1 MIKFSMNRVVLLFM
15 LLVLSSYQLLQAQ
28 ELNCTVQ
35 VNAPQVQGQDKQVF
49 ETLKKEITEF
59 MNNTKW
65 TGDQF
70 LNQERIECSI
80 MITVTEHNM
89 SDEFTAAIQVQTRRP
104 VYKSSYN
111 STLINFNDEN
121 FSFKYVEFE
130 PLDFNEQTFTSTLTS
145 ALAFYANIIIGLDYD
160 SFGPSAGAPYFQKAQ
175 NIVTNAQMA
184 KEKGWKAFEGT
195 RNRYWLAENLNNVQ
209 MKGMHDVYYAF
220 HRSGLDQ
227 MHMNVVE
234 GRAAIMEAL
243 GTLRKVNMEKPG
255 SLIIQTF
262 FAAKADE
269 FVNIFS
275 EANADEKSRAYTLLN
290 ELDPTNI
297 NKYQKLTGG
306 K

>member
-1 MIKFSMNRVVLLFM
+1 MMYCRMKNVTLLILF
-15 LLVLSSYQLLQAQ
+15 LLCGLSAMKAQ

-65 TGDQF
+65 TQDQF

-80 MITVTEHNM
+80 MITVTEHSM
-89 SDEFTAAIQVQTRRP
+89 SDDFTASLQVQTRRP

-111 STLINFNDEN
+111 
-121 FSFKYVEFE
+121 
-130 PLDFNEQTFTSTLTS
+130 STLTS

-160 SFGPSAGAPYFQKAQ
+160 SYGSFAGAPYFQKAQ

-209 MKGMHDVYYAF
+209 IKDIHDVFYIY
-220 HRSGLDQ
+220 HRSGLDIMQ
-227 MHMNVVE
+227 QNMVE
-234 GRAAIMEAL
+234 GRTAIMESL
-243 GTLRKVNMEKPG
+243 GILRKVNMAKPN
-255 SLIIQTF
+255 SLILQTF

-269 FVNIFS
+269 LVNIFS
-275 EANADEKSRAYTLLN
+275 EANSDEKSRAFNLLN
-290 ELDPTNI
+290 EMDPTNI

>member
-1 MIKFSMNRVVLLFM
+1 MMYCRMKNVTLLILF
-15 LLVLSSYQLLQAQ
+15 LLCGLSAMKAQ

-65 TGDQF
+65 TQDQF

-80 MITVTEHNM
+80 MITVTEHSM
-89 SDEFTAAIQVQTRRP
+89 SDDFTASLQVQTRRP

-130 PLDFNEQTFTSTLTS
+130 PLEFNEQTFTSTLTS

-160 SFGPSAGAPYFQKAQ
+160 SYGSFAGAPYFQKAQ

-209 MKGMHDVYYAF
+209 IKDIHDVFYIY
-220 HRSGLDQ
+220 HRSGLDIMQ
-227 MHMNVVE
+227 QNMVE
-234 GRAAIMEAL
+234 GRTAIMESL
-243 GTLRKVNMEKPG
+243 GILRKVNMAKPN
-255 SLIIQTF
+255 SLILQTF

-269 FVNIFS
+269 LVNIFS
-275 EANADEKSRAYTLLN
+275 EANSDEKSRAFNLLN
-290 ELDPTNI
+290 EMDPTNI

>member
-1 MIKFSMNRVVLLFM
+1 MMYCRMKNFSLLLFFM
-15 LLVLSSYQLLQAQ
+15 LCGLSAMKAQ

-65 TGDQF
+65 TQDQF

-80 MITVTEHNM
+80 MITVTEHSM
-89 SDEFTAAIQVQTRRP
+89 SDDFTASLQVQTRRP

-130 PLDFNEQTFTSTLTS
+130 PLEFNEQTFTSTLTS

-160 SFGPSAGAPYFQKAQ
+160 SYGSSAGAPYFQKAQ

-209 MKGMHDVYYAF
+209 MKDIHNVFYIY
-220 HRSGLDQ
+220 HRTGLDMMQ
-227 MHMNVVE
+227 QNMVE
-234 GRAAIMEAL
+234 GRTAIMESL
-243 GTLRKVNMEKPG
+243 GILRKVNMAKPG
-255 SLIIQTF
+255 SLIVQTF

-275 EANADEKSRAYTLLN
+275 EANTDEKARAFNLLN
-290 ELDPTNI
+290 EMDPTNI